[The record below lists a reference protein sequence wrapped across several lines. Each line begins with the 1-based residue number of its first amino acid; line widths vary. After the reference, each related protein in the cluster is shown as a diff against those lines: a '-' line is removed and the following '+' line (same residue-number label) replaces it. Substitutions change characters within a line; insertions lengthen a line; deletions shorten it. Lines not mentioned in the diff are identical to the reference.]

1 MSFRQSPVS
10 RGISFVAI
18 MLVLAACASATAARD
33 RLSPPVMLVHG
44 WAGDAILWQP
54 VLDRLRG
61 GAVAIDLPG
70 HGKDTTD
77 VQGWA
82 MDRFVAAM
90 ERDRE
95 ALGAK
100 CLVLVGHSNGA
111 YFVRAYAHRFP
122 DRVAAIVIIEGT
134 FLRPFDSV
142 EQLRSRRA
150 AIERGW
156 DAMLEH
162 PFGLE
167 HATASTRAAVQS
179 AMQRASKATALATLD
194 LLQDPMLWR
203 SDPITVP
210 VVFMLARSPF
220 WTASHRLK
228 LSEIASK
235 ARFVD
240 LGAVSHYA
248 ILDAVDRVA
257 QEITKVRQSARCPR

>member
-1 MSFRQSPVS
+1 MSFHQNHIL

-18 MLVLAACASATAARD
+18 MLVLAICASATAARD
-33 RLSPPVMLVHG
+33 RPSRVMLVHG

-54 VLDRLRG
+54 VVDRLHG

-77 VQGWA
+77 VTGWA

-95 ALGAK
+95 ALGTR

-122 DRVAAIVIIEGT
+122 NRVAAIVIIEGT

-142 EQLRSRRA
+142 EQLRTRRA

-167 HATASTRAAVQS
+167 HATASTRATVQS

-194 LLQDPMLWR
+194 LLQDPTLWL

-220 WTASHRLK
+220 WTDSHRFK
-228 LSEIASK
+228 LSEIAPK

-248 ILDAVDRVA
+248 ILDAADRVA